1 MHIGIDPNIA
11 TFGSF
16 SIGWHGILMFIG
28 IVVGVLLTL
37 HLAKRAG
44 FTEDIIYTSSICAVI
59 FGLIGAR
66 ITHILDHLGDYRGN
80 PGEMIALWNGGLGWY
95 GGLIGGVLAVVV
107 YSRIRKFSLARFA
120 DAAAPGIMLGLSIGR
135 IGCTINGD
143 SVGTPTSL
151 PWGFIYTNPDSYAY
165 PYLGVATHPAA
176 VYEIIWNMALFA
188 LLWRL
193 KDRIKPDGSLF
204 LVMIAVYSFG
214 RFFISFVRDEVLVL
228 GPLHESHI
236 ISIALF
242 VIAVALLAYRKVR
255 LMKPEPPEVKPLETQ
270 P

>member
-28 IVVGVLLTL
+28 IIAGVLLTL
-37 HLAKRAG
+37 YLARRAG
-44 FTEDIIYTSSICAVI
+44 FTDDIIYTSSIWAVI

-66 ITHILDHLGDYRGN
+66 IAHILDHLDYYSDN
-80 PGEMIALWNGGLGWY
+80 PAKIIALQEGGLGWY
-95 GGLIGGVLAVVV
+95 GALIGGILAVVV
-107 YSRIRKFSLARFA
+107 YSRIRRFSLARFA
-120 DAAAPGIMLGLSIGR
+120 DAAAPGIILGLSIGR

-143 SVGTPTSL
+143 AAGTPTSL
-151 PWGFIYTNPDSYAY
+151 PWGFVYTNPNSFA
-165 PYLGVATHPAA
+165 PLGIATHPYP
-176 VYEIIWNMALFA
+176 VYEIIWNLMVFG

-214 RFFISFVRDEVLVL
+214 RFFLSFLKDEVSVL
-228 GPLHESHI
+228 GPLHESHL

-255 LMKPEPPEVKPLETQ
+255 LVKPEPREVKPQETQ

>member
-28 IVVGVLLTL
+28 IIVGVLLTL
-37 HLAKRAG
+37 HLARRAG

-59 FGLIGAR
+59 FGLLGAR
-66 ITHILDHLGDYRGN
+66 ITHILDHLDYYSDN
-80 PGEMIALWNGGLGWY
+80 PGKIIALQEGGLGWY

-151 PWGFIYTNPDSYAY
+151 PWGFIYTNPDSYGY
-165 PYLGVATHPAA
+165 PYATHPAA

-214 RFFISFVRDEVLVL
+214 RFFISFVRDEVTVL

-255 LMKPEPPEVKPLETQ
+255 LMKPEPPEVKVQETQ

>member
-28 IVVGVLLTL
+28 IIVGVLLTL

-66 ITHILDHLGDYRGN
+66 ITHILDHLDYYSDN
-80 PGEMIALWNGGLGWY
+80 PGKIIALQEGGLGWY

-151 PWGFIYTNPDSYAY
+151 PWGFIYTNPDSYGY
-165 PYLGVATHPAA
+165 PYATHPAA

-214 RFFISFVRDEVLVL
+214 RFFISFVRDEVTVL

-255 LMKPEPPEVKPLETQ
+255 LMKPEPPEVKVQETQ

>member
-1 MHIGIDPNIA
+1 LIHIGINPNIA

-28 IVVGVLLTL
+28 IIVGVLLTL
-37 HLAKRAG
+37 YLARRAG
-44 FTEDIIYTSSICAVI
+44 FTDDIIYTSSICAVI

-66 ITHILDHLGDYRGN
+66 ITHILDHLDYYSDN
-80 PGEMIALWNGGLGWY
+80 PAKIIAIQEGGLGWY
-95 GGLIGGVLAVVV
+95 GGLIGGVLAVVI

-151 PWGFIYTNPDSYAY
+151 PWGFVYTNPDSFAGF
-165 PYLGVATHPAA
+165 YLNVATHPAP
-176 VYEIIWNMALFA
+176 VYEIIWNMALFGV
-188 LLWRL
+188 LWRL

-214 RFFISFVRDEVLVL
+214 RFFISFVRDEVPVL
-228 GPLHESHI
+228 GPLHESHL

-255 LMKPEPPEVKPLETQ
+255 LVKPLEMQ

>member
-1 MHIGIDPNIA
+1 
-11 TFGSF
+11 
-16 SIGWHGILMFIG
+16 
-28 IVVGVLLTL
+28 
-37 HLAKRAG
+37 
-44 FTEDIIYTSSICAVI
+44 
-59 FGLIGAR
+59 
-66 ITHILDHLGDYRGN
+66 
-80 PGEMIALWNGGLGWY
+80 MIALWNGGLGWY

-165 PYLGVATHPAA
+165 PYLWVATHPAA

-255 LMKPEPPEVKPLETQ
+255 LMKPEPPEVKPQEPQ
-270 P
+270 S

>member
-1 MHIGIDPNIA
+1 MIHIGINPDIA
-11 TFGSF
+11 TIGSLT
-16 SIGWHGILMFIG
+16 IGWHGILMFIG

-37 HLAKRAG
+37 YLARRAG
-44 FTEDIIYTSSICAVI
+44 FTDDIIYTASIWAVV

-66 ITHILDHLGDYRGN
+66 ISHILDHLSDYRGN
-80 PGEMIALWNGGLGWY
+80 PGEIIAVWNGGLGWY
-95 GGLIGGVLAVVV
+95 GALIGGILAVVV

-120 DAAAPGIMLGLSIGR
+120 DAAAPGIILGLAIGR

-143 SVGTPTSL
+143 AAGTPTSL
-151 PWGFIYTNPDSYAY
+151 PWGFVYTNPNSFA
-165 PYLGVATHPAA
+165 PLGIATHPYP
-176 VYEIIWNMALFA
+176 VYEIIWDLMVFG

-204 LVMIAVYSFG
+204 LVMIATYSFG
-214 RFFISFVRDEVLVL
+214 RFFLSFLKDEVPVL
-228 GPLHESHI
+228 GPLHESHL

-255 LMKPEPPEVKPLETQ
+255 LVKPEPPEVKPQETQ

>member
-1 MHIGIDPNIA
+1 LIHIGIDPDIA

-28 IVVGVLLTL
+28 IIVGVLLTL
-37 HLAKRAG
+37 HLARRAG
-44 FTEDIIYTSSICAVI
+44 FTDDIIYTSSICAVI

-66 ITHILDHLGDYRGN
+66 ITHILDHLDYYSDN
-80 PGEMIALWNGGLGWY
+80 PGKIIALQEGGLGWY

-107 YSRIRKFSLARFA
+107 YSRIRKFSLGRFA

-151 PWGFIYTNPDSYAY
+151 PWGFIYTNPDSFA
-165 PYLGVATHPAA
+165 PLGVATHPAP
-176 VYEIIWNMALFA
+176 VYEIIWNMALFGV
-188 LLWRL
+188 LWRL

-214 RFFISFVRDEVLVL
+214 RFFISFVRDEVPVL

-255 LMKPEPPEVKPLETQ
+255 LMKPEPPEVKPQETQ